1 MIAVN
6 VWFLTLM
13 ENYKFWEAGGYGLK
27 IFGPKYQKTHPYA
40 KTGRINRLAYVPVA
54 MSWHYTALRKKYA
67 RTAIGKSSRL

>member
-1 MIAVN
+1 
-6 VWFLTLM
+6 M

-54 MSWHYTALRKKYA
+54 LLGVLTLYGAKKKA
-67 RTAIGKSSRL
+67 KTAIGNSSRL